1 MIKWQCRKTTC
12 FFARMRKKE
21 KNTLNDISTNDVL
34 FESTKAKKKNI
45 ALLITQILTLV
56 IVAGV
61 AIFAGW
67 FVVGDL
73 IIGKIDTFDPSQ
85 YNASNYEES
94 QANIALWKTKSI
106 NELTPTQIFAVAQSK
121 ILNCLYYGIYTKGY
135 NGEDK
140 GIVNAPF
147 GQKQDLYGYR
157 YRDNT
162 EGYFDYYSTGLAT
175 VVKKVEHTFGIDE
188 FYCYEG
194 KITNGVTNWTPFK
207 TESGCLFRTAE
218 EYVEMTGCN
227 AQDPIDYIVSLKTVL
242 TQKSNGKV
250 GTINSYTLTLDPS
263 TSVLHYVKKM
273 NYMSGFGY
281 PKFSSIELRF
291 EVDDDMNFQN
301 IYINENYKVIGMDAN
316 SKYKMEFVYENV
328 ETR

>member
-1 MIKWQCRKTTC
+1 M
-12 FFARMRKKE
+12 
-21 KNTLNDISTNDVL
+21 NDTSTDDVL
-34 FESTKAKKKNI
+34 FESSKAKKKNI

-61 AIFAGW
+61 AVFAGW

-73 IIGKIDTFDPSQ
+73 IIGKIDTFDPTK
-85 YNASNYEES
+85 YNASNYEEK

-106 NELTPTQIFAVAQSK
+106 NELTATQIFAVAQSK
-121 ILNCLYYGIYTKGY
+121 ILNCSYYGIYTKGY

-147 GQKQDLYGYR
+147 GQKQDLFGYR

-162 EGYFDYYSTGLAT
+162 KGYFDYYSTGLAT
-175 VVKKVEHTFGIDE
+175 VVKKVEYTFGVDE

-194 KITNGVTNWTPFK
+194 KIANGVTTWTPFK
-207 TESGCLFRTAE
+207 TESGCLYRTGE

-250 GTINSYTLTLDPS
+250 GTSNSYTLTLDPS

>member
-1 MIKWQCRKTTC
+1 M
-12 FFARMRKKE
+12 FFLHEWKLRN
-21 KNTLNDISTNDVL
+21 KNKLENTSTDSL
-34 FESTKAKKKNI
+34 PFEPSKVKKKRL
-45 ALLITQILTLV
+45 ALLITQIVTLV

-73 IIGKIDTFDPSQ
+73 IIGKIDTFDPTK

-94 QANIALWKTKSI
+94 QANIALWKTKAL
-106 NELTPTQIFAVAQSK
+106 NELTATQIFVVAQAK
-121 ILNCLYYGIYTKGY
+121 IQDCSYYGIYTKGY

-157 YRDNT
+157 YRDNLK
-162 EGYFDYYSTGLAT
+162 GYFDYYSTGLAT
-175 VVKKVEHTFGIDE
+175 VVKKVEYTFGVDE

-207 TESGCLFRTAE
+207 TASGCAYRTGE
-218 EYVEMTGCN
+218 EYIEMTGCN

-242 TQKSNGKV
+242 TEKSNGMV
-250 GTINSYTLTLDPS
+250 NGYHSFTLTLDSS